1 MTTLPQ
7 STLYSMLMLW
17 ASHNVS
23 DLKAPVLPCCD
34 SKQFRPCEQALAHI
48 LQTISEAL
56 LAIITQSVA
65 EHDSPCAILL
75 LCHLHSQV
83 SFRTRSDRLPCLQC
97 LQMYHCLQN

>member
-1 MTTLPQ
+1 MVSQKQNSSSDNAQEAARMTTLPQ

-56 LAIITQSVA
+56 LAIIMSSAQSG
-65 EHDSPCAILL
+65 
-75 LCHLHSQV
+75 
-83 SFRTRSDRLPCLQC
+83 
-97 LQMYHCLQN
+97 